1 LSKGVRI
8 FACVAGIVGL
18 CVALGVF
25 VRLHRELAREAPLPS
40 GLPTPK
46 MPDTTAGEQALER
59 VREFARAR
67 AAVREDFG
75 RGEAELREFMKR
87 HPGSGE
93 TAEGHIVLAEA
104 LTERGDA
111 AGALRELDAVIAM
124 PDQGRRLPRAL
135 LLRAALVKQDDEAA
149 ARKALETVRANIAC
163 PALQAKASLQL
174 GLLELDRRAYTK
186 AIPFLDEVIH
196 AKAPETAQATDALC
210 KALVGHIGELAQAA
224 NWQGVLGWSEE
235 QIKHFPELAIVHH
248 LCHYH
253 QAIAYRHLGQ
263 FAKAR
268 IYIERL
274 RRDVAKETLGE
285 GVDLEGERAAITAAE
300 AATGILRTR
309 EAFLRASQAGKDTRA
324 HFEGEIAAD
333 TTWPKQPSP
342 LVLTGPVTVRPGA
355 TLTIEPGLAVQLVI
369 DARLVVEGA
378 LVARGTAQQ
387 HIRFT
392 SAAAGAPT
400 YFDGEGIEFA
410 DSSLDDRCVLEHCVL
425 EYQRTGVACRSAAP
439 SLRHGTFARNGREA
453 LLIDGRY
460 EMTVEQCAFEANDG
474 TGIHA
479 KDADVVVRRC
489 RIADNGRD
497 GISLNGRSS
506 STIEANRIANN
517 GGAGIVC
524 DNGVTAAVKANE
536 IAGNHGDGIY
546 ANRLSVLRI
555 EGNILR
561 ENQGDGIRCER
572 DSSPEILGNAITRTK
587 GGAIRLDRCGGT
599 IRGNNI
605 LRSGSNAI
613 YLAESCSPRIEG
625 NWLQSNHGAGVAC
638 SDACAPTIT
647 GNAFINHDP
656 GPLSTLG
663 KMKIMAQRN
672 YFGSAPR
679 RGGGAPRPIPDDKL
693 DKQIFDKT
701 NMAQLGEIVWRP
713 RLDEPPPRPPMP
725 ELPPLP

>member
-8 FACVAGIVGL
+8 FACVAGILGL

-25 VRLHRELAREAPLPS
+25 VRLHREMAREAPLPD
-40 GLPTPK
+40 GLPRPQL
-46 MPDTTAGEQALER
+46 PDTVAGERALER
-59 VREFARAR
+59 VKAFARAR
-67 AAVREDFG
+67 AAVREDFAG
-75 RGEAELREFMKR
+75 GEGELREFMKQ

-104 LTERGDA
+104 LTARGDT

-135 LLRAALVKQDDEAA
+135 LLRAALVRPGDEAA
-149 ARKALETVRANIAC
+149 ARRALETVRADIAC
-163 PALQAKASLQL
+163 PGLQAKASLQL
-174 GLLELDRRAYTK
+174 GLLELGNRGYTK
-186 AIPFLDEVIH
+186 AIPYLDEVIH
-196 AKAPETAQATDALC
+196 SKAPETAQAVDALR
-210 KALVGHIGELAQAA
+210 KALVGHIAQLAQAA
-224 NWQGVLGWSEE
+224 NWQGVLEWSQE

-248 LCHYH
+248 VCHYH
-253 QAIAYRHLGQ
+253 QAIAYRQLGQ

-268 IYIERL
+268 VYIERL
-274 RRDVAKETLGE
+274 RRDVPKETLGE
-285 GVDLEGERAAITAAE
+285 EVDLEGQRAAITTAEE
-300 AATGILRTR
+300 AAGILRTR
-309 EAFLRASQAGKDTRA
+309 QAFLRASQAGKDTRT

-333 TTWPKQPSP
+333 TTWRKDPSP
-342 LVLTGPVTVRPGA
+342 LVLTGPVTVRQGA
-355 TLTIEPGLAVQLVI
+355 TLTIEPGLTVQLVI
-369 DARLVVEGA
+369 DARIVVEGA

-387 HIRFT
+387 PIRLT
-392 SAAAGAPT
+392 SAATGAPT
-400 YFDGEGIEFA
+400 FFDGEGIEFA
-410 DSSLDDRCVLEHCVL
+410 DSSLDDRCVLEHCVI
-425 EYQRTGVACRSAAP
+425 EYQRTGVACQSAAP
-439 SLRHGTFARNGREA
+439 LLRHCTFSRNGREA

-460 EMTVEQCAFEANDG
+460 EMAVEDCTFEANDG
-474 TGIHA
+474 TAIHA
-479 KDADVVVRRC
+479 KGADVTVRRC

-506 STIEANRIANN
+506 STIEASRIAGN
-517 GGAGIVC
+517 GVAGIVC
-524 DNGVTAAVKANE
+524 DNGVTATVKANE
-536 IAGNHGDGIY
+536 IAGNHGDGVY
-546 ANRLSVLRI
+546 ANRLSILRI
-555 EGNILR
+555 EGNIIR

-587 GGAIRLDRCGGT
+587 GSAIRLNRCGGT

-613 YLAESCSPRIEG
+613 HLVESASPLIEG
-625 NWLQSNHGAGVAC
+625 NWLQGNHGAGVAC
-638 SDACAPTIT
+638 SEACAPTIT

-672 YFGSAPR
+672 YFGTMPR
-679 RGGGAPRPIPDDKL
+679 RGGGTVQPIPDEKL

-713 RLDEPPPRPPMP
+713 RLDQPPPRPPMP
-725 ELPPLP
+725 ELPTLP